1 MLTNKLADVVLTEDS
16 TTLND
21 IGHLLEQIILKG
33 MLPGINQDHTTRT
46 TTSIELPISESQVST
61 SQISPVPESGHSG
74 ERFHMDRSPS
84 NTYDTRFEQQE
95 KSSAAKVLASPQPS
109 LFQRT
114 LALSDGL
121 KELRDDMRH
130 VQSDPPA
137 KIQWLAIG
145 GEPGDLRSLSPSP
158 EHDAP
163 SGSPPQAHCVEPEVL
178 QLGLTNR
185 HVLDVPSE
193 SEHSDL
199 IMLDG
204 QPKDIG
210 FSRCKKHSLPTVE
223 QDVQTAKRPKILDV
237 EPSTGMTEQPPQ
249 NTSNVPAYE
258 NSSKLR
264 LGSLPRNEE
273 LPRNHFDELR
283 ARIKM
288 ALRQISDEDRLAR
301 EVLDESAKKAERS
314 CTTGGPNDKVLPS
327 TTLRSQSLPL
337 GHQDP
342 VSPFKF
348 LPLPSAIT
356 ARQFQKL
363 WKQRDEPKSY
373 LQHSVDHFD
382 KSTIDDKTQTDKD
395 AAIGLSHNND
405 NGPQIDTG
413 RLQPLRAV
421 PSLQQPSHGDKP
433 R

>member
-1 MLTNKLADVVLTEDS
+1 MLKEEPWSFPPLDASMLTNTLADVVLTEDS

-33 MLPGINQDHTTRT
+33 MLPGINL
-46 TTSIELPISESQVST
+46 S
-61 SQISPVPESGHSG
+61 SQISPVQDSGQSG
-74 ERFHMDRSPS
+74 EGFHVDRSPS
-84 NTYDTRFEQQE
+84 NTCMKLHDTLLEQQE

-121 KELRDDMRH
+121 KELRDDMCH

-163 SGSPPQAHCVEPEVL
+163 GGSPPQAHCVEPEVL
-178 QLGLTNR
+178 QHGLTNR

-193 SEHSDL
+193 GEHSDL

-204 QPKDIG
+204 QPKSIE

-237 EPSTGMTEQPPQ
+237 EPSTGITEQPPQ

-273 LPRNHFDELR
+273 LPRNHFDKLR
-283 ARIKM
+283 ARINM
-288 ALRQISDEDRLAR
+288 ALRKISDEDRLAR
-301 EVLDESAKKAERS
+301 KVLAESAKKAERS

-327 TTLRSQSLPL
+327 TTPRSQSLPL

-342 VSPFKF
+342 VSPFEF

-356 ARQFQKL
+356 ARQPQKL
-363 WKQRDEPKSY
+363 WKQRGEPKTH
-373 LQHSVDHFD
+373 LQHSVDQFD
-382 KSTIDDKTQTDKD
+382 ESTIDDKTQTDKD
-395 AAIGLSHNND
+395 AAIGLIHNND
-405 NGPQIDTG
+405 NGP
-413 RLQPLRAV
+413 
-421 PSLQQPSHGDKP
+421 
-433 R
+433 